1 MNWLQSLFSTH
12 SATGSVII
20 ISLIIA
26 VGMGLGKMKVR
37 GVSLGVAFVF
47 FIGILAGHIGLSVD
61 PTVLDYAETFG
72 VSMFA

>member
-37 GVSLGVAFVF
+37 GVDRK
-47 FIGILAGHIGLSVD
+47 SV
-61 PTVLDYAETFG
+61 V
-72 VSMFA
+72 

>member
-61 PTVLDYAETFG
+61 QIGRAHV
-72 VSMFA
+72 